1 MRMLDVIDAKRNGHK
16 LTDAQVQYFVD
27 GVVDG
32 SIPDYQISALLMA
45 IYFQGMEASEQT
57 KLTMAMLESGD
68 QLDLTK
74 IEGIKVDKHSTGGV
88 GDKTSLPL
96 AAMVAATGI
105 PVPMISGRGL
115 GHTGGTLDKLEA
127 IPGFKV
133 ALTEAEFIN
142 QVQQIGLAIVGATGQ
157 IAPADARIY
166 GLRDVTDTV
175 DSIPLIASS
184 ILSKKLASGT
194 DALVIDVKTGAG
206 AFMKEMADAQKL
218 AHALVEIAN
227 GAGVNSMAIISDM
240 NQPLGNKI
248 GNSLEIEES
257 IEVLQG
263 NGPADLMELI
273 LTLGSQMVVLG
284 KKAATLDAARQLLEQ
299 TITDGSA
306 LYKFRQM
313 IEMQGGDPAV
323 IEHPKIMPQAKYH
336 FEIKAQTAGVVS
348 QITADEMGIASML
361 LGGGRAAK
369 EDQLDYSVG
378 LVLHHKIGDQVQVGD
393 ALVTVYSNQEDIAQV
408 EKLIRDNFIIG
419 ASATAPQLIHEVI
432 TDWQKAGNT
441 YGRTKW
447 VV

>member
-1 MRMLDVIDAKRNGHK
+1 MRMLDVIDAKRNGGV
-16 LTDAQVQYFVD
+16 LTDEQIQFFVD

-45 IYFQGMEASEQT
+45 IYFQKMTAPEQT

-68 QLDLTK
+68 QLDLSK

-96 AAMVAATGI
+96 AAMVAAVGI

-127 IPGFKV
+127 IPGFRV
-133 ALTEAEFIN
+133 ELTEAEFIE
-142 QVQQIGLAIVGATGQ
+142 QVKTIGLAIVSATGQ

-194 DALVIDVKTGAG
+194 DALVIDVKTGSG
-206 AFMKEMADAQKL
+206 AFMKAEEDAQKL

-227 GAGVNSMAIISDM
+227 GAGVKSMAIISDM
-240 NQPLGNKI
+240 NQPLGDKI

-257 IEVLQG
+257 IDVLKG
-263 NGPADLMELI
+263 KGPADLVELI
-273 LTLGSQMVVLG
+273 MTLGSQMVVLG
-284 KKAATLDAARQLLEQ
+284 NKAANLDEARQKLQ
-299 TITDGSA
+299 ATIDDGSA
-306 LYKFRQM
+306 LDKFKQM
-313 IEMQGGDPAV
+313 IASQGGDTNV
-323 IEHPKIMPQAKYH
+323 IDDYSIMAQAKYQ
-336 FEIKAQTAGVVS
+336 IPVKAEADGVVT
-348 QITADEMGIASML
+348 QITADEIGVASML

-369 EDQLDYSVG
+369 EDQLDYAVG
-378 LVLHHKIGDQVQVGD
+378 IVLNHKVGD
-393 ALVTVYSNQEDIAQV
+393 AVKKGDTLLTVYSNQEDITKV
-408 EKLIRDNFIIG
+408 EQLIRDNYLIG
-419 ASATAPQLIHEVI
+419 DYAETLNLIHEII
-432 TDWQKAGNT
+432 TD
-441 YGRTKW
+441 
-447 VV
+447 

>member
-1 MRMLDVIDAKRNGHK
+1 MRMLDVIDAKRNGGV
-16 LTDAQVQYFVD
+16 LTDEQIQFFVD

-45 IYFQGMEASEQT
+45 IYFQKMTAPEQT

-68 QLDLTK
+68 QLDLSK

-96 AAMVAATGI
+96 AAMVAAVGI

-127 IPGFKV
+127 IPGFRV
-133 ALTEAEFIN
+133 ELTEAEFIE
-142 QVQQIGLAIVGATGQ
+142 QVKTIGLAIVSATGQ

-194 DALVIDVKTGAG
+194 DALVIDVKTGSG
-206 AFMKEMADAQKL
+206 AFMKAEEDAQKL

-227 GAGVNSMAIISDM
+227 GAGVKSMAIISDM
-240 NQPLGNKI
+240 NQPLGDKI

-257 IEVLQG
+257 IDVLKG
-263 NGPADLMELI
+263 KGPADLVELI
-273 LTLGSQMVVLG
+273 MTLGSQMVVLG
-284 KKAATLDAARQLLEQ
+284 NKAANLDEARQKLQ
-299 TITDGSA
+299 ATIDDGSA
-306 LYKFRQM
+306 LDKFKQM
-313 IEMQGGDPAV
+313 IASQGGDTNV
-323 IEHPKIMPQAKYH
+323 IDDYSIMPQAKYQIP
-336 FEIKAQTAGVVS
+336 IKAESDGVVT
-348 QITADEMGIASML
+348 QITADEIGVASML

-369 EDQLDYSVG
+369 EDQLDYAVG
-378 LVLHHKIGDQVQVGD
+378 IVLNHKVGD
-393 ALVTVYSNQEDIAQV
+393 AVKKGDTLLTVYSNQEDITKV
-408 EKLIRDNFIIG
+408 EQLIRDNYLIG
-419 ASATAPQLIHEVI
+419 DHAETLNLIHEII
-432 TDWQKAGNT
+432 TD
-441 YGRTKW
+441 
-447 VV
+447 